1 MIKELR
7 DLLRQIQEPDT
18 ATLVEH
24 DGAHPTF
31 HIFKLTNARLKDLDL
46 KLREFRPEHARF
58 DIFINGQ
65 YILEEDYVWMD
76 NFTIRN
82 LELYYSLNNNAVTLV
97 QVIDK
102 TLSPMGGRLLKRWI
116 SLPLKSVEK
125 IKRRHEVVRYFYEN
139 EQSLLKFQSYIK
151 GIGDLERLIS
161 KVATGK
167 VNPREIVQLK
177 NSLEQILPIK
187 ELAINSGNLSLVDFG
202 N

>member
-65 YILEEDYVWMD
+65 YILEEDYVFEQD
-76 NFTIRN
+76 DSDILIKFKKANFAYT
-82 LELYYSLNNNAVTLV
+82 LNSN
-97 QVIDK
+97 DK
-102 TLSPMGGRLLKRWI
+102 VL
-116 SLPLKSVEK
+116 
-125 IKRRHEVVRYFYEN
+125 
-139 EQSLLKFQSYIK
+139 IK
-151 GIGDLERLIS
+151 GDIQTDE
-161 KVATGK
+161 
-167 VNPREIVQLK
+167 
-177 NSLEQILPIK
+177 
-187 ELAINSGNLSLVDFG
+187 
-202 N
+202 